1 MKPLLHFCFALLAAA
16 FNISA
21 CTKTIVHD
29 RRRNVTDSPESREF
43 FGVLVNGRGFVSEAA
58 TNNVSGYCTYTLNY
72 PGEAGH
78 TFKIFSDY
86 RVDDCGSITVGI
98 VLDSVE
104 LRPGATYTLGT
115 PGVKKFSGTYMNVPC
130 AQSRVDLFTND
141 SVRPAQLMIKRVD
154 TVKHIVTGT
163 FTFVVEDEFG
173 TQYQI
178 SDGTFDRHYT
188 Y

>member
-1 MKPLLHFCFALLAAA
+1 MKPAAYLSLALLAAA
-16 FNISA
+16 FIISA
-21 CTKTIVHD
+21 CTKTVIHD

-43 FGVLVNGRGFVSEAA
+43 FAVLVNGKGFVSEAA
-58 TNNVSGYCTYTLNY
+58 TNNVSGYCTYTSTY
-72 PGEAGH
+72 KGDAGH

-86 RVDDCGSITVGI
+86 RVNDCSSITVGI

-104 LRPGATYTLGT
+104 LKPGTTYTLGT
-115 PGVKKFSGTYMNVPC
+115 PGVKKFSGAYLNAPC
-130 AQSRVDLFTND
+130 SQSRIDLFTSD
-141 SVRPAQLMIKRVD
+141 SVRPAHIMIKRID

-163 FTFVVEDEFG
+163 FTFVVQDEFG

>member
-1 MKPLLHFCFALLAAA
+1 MKPLLYLLLALTIAG
-16 FNISA
+16 FVISA

-43 FGVLVNGRGFVSEAA
+43 FAVLVNGRGFVSEAA
-58 TNNVSGYCTYTLNY
+58 TNNVSGYCTYSSNY
-72 PGEAGH
+72 AGKAGH

-86 RVDDCGSITVGI
+86 RIDDCGSITVGI

-104 LRPGATYTLGT
+104 LRPGMTYTLGT
-115 PGVKKFSGTYMNVPC
+115 PGAKKFSGAYLSAPC
-130 AQSRVDLFTND
+130 SQSRVDLFTND
-141 SVRPAQLMIKRVD
+141 SVRPAHIMIKRVD
-154 TVKHIVTGT
+154 TVKHVVTGT
-163 FTFVVEDEFG
+163 FTFVVQDEFG